1 MRKLQKA
8 AVVMAM
14 LGSVSFL
21 GAGISHA
28 GDEPSAEL
36 NNKQTNACSQ
46 KNTTQGLINIDDL
59 NLALVNA
66 AALAAS
72 SADLARR
79 VGCERRGWGAA
90 LALYAGWCTFAM
102 ALTGAISR
110 RNPEA

>member
-1 MRKLQKA
+1 MRKFQKA

-59 NLALVNA
+59 NLALAILGLNNVEDSDTDAVNCTN
-66 AALAAS
+66 
-72 SADLARR
+72 
-79 VGCERRGWGAA
+79 G
-90 LALYAGWCTFAM
+90 LALG
-102 ALTGAISR
+102 G
-110 RNPEA
+110 E